1 MYDPGDPTPSPIIL
15 GDEMESRYGELL
27 RERKDIVVYRSAPIQ
42 EPFKILGP
50 MSAVIYLSSDAPE
63 TDVFVRI
70 SEEDPSHKHFL
81 LAEGKSRVRFQ
92 GKNPARVEVDL
103 WHTAIRIAKGNRL
116 VVDIA
121 SASFPVYARNLNSG
135 ENSLTGTVHR
145 KAKVAVHRSAEFP
158 SFVEL
163 SSVTGVGRQ

>member
-1 MYDPGDPTPSPIIL
+1 
-15 GDEMESRYGELL
+15 
-27 RERKDIVVYRSAPIQ
+27 
-42 EPFKILGP
+42 
-50 MSAVIYLSSDAPE
+50 MSDVIHVSSDAPE
-63 TDVFVRI
+63 TDLFVRI
-70 SEEDPSHKHFL
+70 SEEDPSRGHFL

-92 GKNPARVEVDL
+92 GTKPSRVEVDL

-121 SASFPVYARNLNSG
+121 SASFPVYARNLNTG

-145 KAKVAVHRSAEFP
+145 KAKVAAHRSAEFP
-158 SFVEL
+158 SFVEF

>member
-1 MYDPGDPTPSPIIL
+1 MLS
-15 GDEMESRYGELL
+15 DEMESHYGELL
-27 RERKDIVVYRSAPIQ
+27 KERKDIVVYRSAPIQ

-50 MSAVIYLSSDAPE
+50 MSAVIYVSSDAPE

-70 SEEDPSHKHFL
+70 SEEDPSRGHFL
-81 LAEGKSRVRFQ
+81 LAEGVSRVRFQ
-92 GKNPARVEVDL
+92 GKKPVRVEVDL

-121 SASFPVYARNLNSG
+121 SASFPVYARNLNTG
-135 ENSLTGTVHR
+135 ENSLTGKVHR

-158 SFVEL
+158 SFVEF

>member
-1 MYDPGDPTPSPIIL
+1 ML
-15 GDEMESRYGELL
+15 AK
-27 RERKDIVVYRSAPIQ
+27 RKDIVAYRSAPIQ

-50 MSAVIYLSSDAPE
+50 MSAVIHVSSDAPE
-63 TDVFVRI
+63 TDLFVRI
-70 SEEDPSHKHFL
+70 SEEDHSHGLFL

-92 GKNPARVEVDL
+92 GTKPARVEVDL

-121 SASFPVYARNLNSG
+121 SASFPSYARNLNTG

-145 KAKVAVHRSAEFP
+145 KAKVAAHRSAEFP
-158 SFVEL
+158 SFVEF
-163 SSVTGVGRQ
+163 SSVTGVDRQ